1 MYVRTQPHKK
11 NSCTISFFLSLV
23 MLLGRL
29 TLPHTP
35 HGKATS
41 TFHFTQSKTSSL
53 SFLPVAPWLEK
64 CVPACWNCSNALAY
78 YKYVLVYVES
88 FFSFFLEIRNL
99 FCADFNMAWNK
110 AQRHFNKW
118 SGFINFEICVTFV
131 IFLWKMPPLESP
143 FRSTTFYRKNKKVQ
157 FFQEQNLMSFKNFC
171 ISFYWRIEA
180 SSTKTKDKTYRDFA
194 SFVSFPKDVVN
205 SVVNW

>member
-41 TFHFTQSKTSSL
+41 TFHFTQSKTCSL

-64 CVPACWNCSNALAY
+64 CVP
-78 YKYVLVYVES
+78 VETV
-88 FFSFFLEIRNL
+88 EIVEML
-99 FCADFNMAWNK
+99 
-110 AQRHFNKW
+110 
-118 SGFINFEICVTFV
+118 
-131 IFLWKMPPLESP
+131 
-143 FRSTTFYRKNKKVQ
+143 
-157 FFQEQNLMSFKNFC
+157 
-171 ISFYWRIEA
+171 
-180 SSTKTKDKTYRDFA
+180 
-194 SFVSFPKDVVN
+194 
-205 SVVNW
+205 